1 MSENLPAN
9 VAHYRHSTDA
19 ASICKGIVVA
29 SAMTIQNR
37 RYVQVEGWQA
47 IAVAHGCTASAC
59 NVERVEGG
67 YRAIG
72 QIRRMADGIVI
83 AEAEGF
89 VGEDE
94 PTWFGGEVTTKWGTK
109 QLPKRSDY
117 AIRAM
122 AQTRAISRACRSAF
136 AHVIVMMNAG
146 LETTPAEEMMQQAFD
161 PPQEPTN
168 KTLTKRLT
176 DNPKGQEGFNKVTGE
191 IIDVAP
197 EQASQEIP
205 EGDGPHW
212 LIGWADT
219 AQAHLANLMTKG
231 DVKAFWAQPDVI
243 DRTEELKRIDL
254 NRAKLLHFAVT
265 KRMKELPDE

>member
-72 QIRRMADGIVI
+72 QIRRMADGVVI

-94 PTWFGGEVTTKWGTK
+94 PTWFGGEVTTKWGAK

-205 EGDGPHW
+205 EGEGPHW

-219 AQAHLANLMTKG
+219 SQAHLDKLMTKA

-265 KRMKELPDE
+265 KRLKEVPYE